1 MTPKEKQRILRKEYS
16 RERSRIVKRIAN
28 LRERGYV
35 FDDSVVPPKIKELGR
50 NILKK
55 DIEKLS
61 KITPEK
67 LIKKSEG
74 YIDVDTGEVL
84 SGKLGIEIEKTQ
96 RKLTNLTNLAKANAR
111 KTELEYKQRFGH
123 ERFDVEKERELA
135 RQLYE
140 TNQKLLDE
148 GKIEESKQFIANL
161 SYEDYQLLMRGMG
174 DAAKSR
180 DWARKFR
187 DLNEDREKEILK
199 KEGKKNVTQGNLP
212 IRRKNEKPVLQNEGS
227 EFGQEN
233 GEEGYEGSYS
243 EPREESGISE
253 TSNSKKD
260 NERRKVKPHKISRS
274 QQKKIDKAAQQW
286 RDDYERQKHIRK
298 TEREFARDSVSLLAG
313 IQERLKHYIGWGD
326 SSDIFAS
333 RHSNQ
338 LVACRRILN
347 TLDGAI
353 KINGLNDVIARIVKN
368 ADRIDELIATLTDG
382 YDDDGIISDNV
393 SAELATIFHGGALSM
408 DEANYW
414 GEDADNFVSSDEA
427 DDFSIWEG
435 DWDE

>member
-1 MTPKEKQRILRKEYS
+1 MTPKEKQRMLRKEYS
-16 RERSRIVKRIAN
+16 MERSRIAKRIAN

-35 FDDSVVPPKIKELGR
+35 FDDSVIPPKIKELGR
-50 NILKK
+50 NVLKK

-61 KITPEK
+61 KLTPEK
-67 LIKKSEG
+67 LAKKSEG
-74 YIDVDTGEVL
+74 FIDVDTGEVL
-84 SGKLGIEIEKTQ
+84 SPKLGAEIEKTQ

-111 KTELEYKQRFGH
+111 KSELEYKQRFGH
-123 ERFDVEKERELA
+123 ERFDVLKERELA
-135 RQLYE
+135 RQLYL
-140 TNQKLLDE
+140 TNQKLLDQ

-161 SYEDYQLLMRGMG
+161 SYEDYQLFMRGMG

-180 DWARKFR
+180 DWARNFKQ
-187 DLNEDREKEILK
+187 LNEERQQELSK
-199 KEGKKNVTQGNLP
+199 KEAKKNGSQGNLSD
-212 IRRKNEKPVLQNEGS
+212 RGQNGKPVLQNEGS
-227 EFGQEN
+227 ESGQNYQESHQD
-233 GEEGYEGSYS
+233 SYS
-243 EPREESGISE
+243 EPREETGISE
-253 TSNSKKD
+253 TSNSEEN

-274 QQKKIDKAAQQW
+274 QQKKIDKAAKQW
-286 RDDYERQKHIRK
+286 REDYERQKHIRK
-298 TEREFARDSVSLLAG
+298 SEREYARDSVSLLAG

-326 SSDIFAS
+326 SSSIFAS
-333 RHSNQ
+333 RHNYQ

-353 KINGLNDVIARIVKN
+353 KMNGLNAVIDRIVKN

-393 SAELATIFHGGALSM
+393 SAELATTFHGGALSM

-427 DDFSIWEG
+427 DDFGIWEG